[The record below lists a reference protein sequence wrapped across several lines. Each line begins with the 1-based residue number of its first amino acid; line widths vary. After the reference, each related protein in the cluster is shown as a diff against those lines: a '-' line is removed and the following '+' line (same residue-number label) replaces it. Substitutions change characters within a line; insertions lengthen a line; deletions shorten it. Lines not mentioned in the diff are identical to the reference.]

1 MWVNDK
7 RRTIRRTAALAIG
20 SVLIAMGA
28 TPAQAAPGAPGTA
41 GEPRIVFEERFEN
54 ASAITILDDYRGPQE
69 WVYPM
74 YTADRGWLPRM
85 GGCNGWVAGSADANP
100 PSDSCSAWDK
110 FRAMAWAL
118 GQAQGTSDADSNHAV
133 SELTTAADLTKEAGL
148 MLRTRKN
155 AAKAIPGRF
164 YAASN
169 FVATTSCTDGP
180 QPNLALNLLVN
191 GRPTSLADGLSPCSS
206 KPVVK
211 NGYEVWTKQ
220 LYSSAMLIERNEY
233 LGMQMENAAT
243 SGGYDGA
250 FDLPQILDVTPQL
263 DHSLHLSGSSLTGNL
278 TYTITNTKDL
288 LVKQGWSFSAGLPG
302 WAKVSGEPVT
312 TCDQGSVQT
321 DGQKVSVTGNLRA
334 GEVSCTVTVPIEVAQ
349 GSDTLGPDSITG
361 IKGLDLPGSAL
372 LIPDGPQPPSGTP
385 RPEIPGT
392 GSSGSKAGSS
402 ANQPAP
408 QAQTGGST
416 SHSKGVQGL
425 IVGFFLAGIGARV
438 IIHRGVFAR

>member
-7 RRTIRRTAALAIG
+7 RRTIRCTAALAVG
-20 SVLIAMGA
+20 SVLIVMGA
-28 TPAQAAPGAPGTA
+28 TPAQAAPGAPGMA

-54 ASAITILDDYRGPQE
+54 ASAITILDDYKGPQE
-69 WVYPM
+69 WVYPK
-74 YTADRGWLPRM
+74 YTADREWLPRM
-85 GGCNGWVAGSADANP
+85 GGCNGWVASSNDANP
-100 PSDSCSAWDK
+100 PSDSCSAWEK

-118 GQAQGTSDADSNHAV
+118 GHVQGISDADSNHAV
-133 SELTTAADLTKEAGL
+133 TELTTTADQTQESAL

-191 GRPTSLADGLSPCSS
+191 WRPAGLADGLSPCSS

-211 NGYEVWTKQ
+211 DGYEVWTKQ
-220 LYSSAMLIERNEY
+220 LYSSAMLIEKDEN
-233 LGMQMENAAT
+233 LGMQMENAVT
-243 SGGYDGA
+243 GRGYDGA

-263 DHSLHLSGSSLTGNL
+263 DHSLQFSGSSLTGNL

-288 LVKQGWSFSAGLPG
+288 LAKQGWSFSAGLPG

-334 GEVSCTVTVPIEVAQ
+334 DEVSCTVTVPIEVAE
-349 GSDTLGPDSITG
+349 GNDTLGPDSITG
-361 IKGLDLPGSAL
+361 IKGLDLPGPAL
-372 LIPDGPQPPSGTP
+372 LLPDGSQPPGETP
-385 RPEIPGT
+385 GPETPGT
-392 GSSGSKAGSS
+392 ESSGSEAGSSGS
-402 ANQPAP
+402 QPAP
-408 QAQTGGST
+408 QVQTGGST